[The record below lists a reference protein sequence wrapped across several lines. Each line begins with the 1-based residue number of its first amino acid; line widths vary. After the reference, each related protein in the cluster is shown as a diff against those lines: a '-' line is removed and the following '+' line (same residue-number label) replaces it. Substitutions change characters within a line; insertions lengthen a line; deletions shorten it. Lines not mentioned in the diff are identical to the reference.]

1 MSAIYTGGF
10 MAQEDTAKGMSMV
23 QRPMNGGVQR
33 QYKFSNGYGASVIKN
48 PGSYGYEQDLWEI
61 APWVSATHEFIGR
74 EIMDWD
80 DDVKGYLDEGELVYY
95 LEKIRCLPTPI

>member
-1 MSAIYTGGF
+1 

-23 QRPMNGGVQR
+23 QRQLNGGVQR
-33 QYKFSNGYGASVIKN
+33 QYKFSNGYGASVIKT
-48 PGSYGYEQDLWEI
+48 PGSYGYDMDLWEI
-61 APWVSATHEFIGR
+61 APWVSATKEFIG
-74 EIMDWD
+74 MDVMNWD

>member
-33 QYKFSNGYGASVIKN
+33 QYKFSNGYGASVITV
-48 PGSYGYEQDLWEI
+48 SY
-61 APWVSATHEFIGR
+61 TH
-74 EIMDWD
+74 
-80 DDVKGYLDEGELVYY
+80 LT
-95 LEKIRCLPTPI
+95 LPTIYSV

>member
-33 QYKFSNGYGASVIKN
+33 QYKFSNGYGASV
-48 PGSYGYEQDLWEI
+48 
-61 APWVSATHEFIGR
+61 
-74 EIMDWD
+74 
-80 DDVKGYLDEGELVYY
+80 KGYLDEGELVYY